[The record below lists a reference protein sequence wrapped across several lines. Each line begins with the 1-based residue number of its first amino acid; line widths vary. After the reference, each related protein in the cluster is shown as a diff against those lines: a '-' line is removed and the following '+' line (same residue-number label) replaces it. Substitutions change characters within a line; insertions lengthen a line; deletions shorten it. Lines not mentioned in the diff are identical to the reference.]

1 MEGARGQERHLEAV
15 GGGAP
20 YPERRNSPEI
30 GKHFLRKTESKGG

>member
-15 GGGAP
+15 GGAP